1 MTSTGPKRE
10 SKVLPNTLFWG
21 LNPCTSSHLRS
32 SRDRRQGSGVG
43 DGGRPGLTGP
53 GWGPLR
59 RESGNRWR
67 GRGPAEA
74 AEEWSRSPHAQSASG
89 VVVVVDVVVVSLGD
103 VGR

>member
-1 MTSTGPKRE
+1 M
-10 SKVLPNTLFWG
+10 
-21 LNPCTSSHLRS
+21 
-32 SRDRRQGSGVG
+32 
-43 DGGRPGLTGP
+43 
-53 GWGPLR
+53 R